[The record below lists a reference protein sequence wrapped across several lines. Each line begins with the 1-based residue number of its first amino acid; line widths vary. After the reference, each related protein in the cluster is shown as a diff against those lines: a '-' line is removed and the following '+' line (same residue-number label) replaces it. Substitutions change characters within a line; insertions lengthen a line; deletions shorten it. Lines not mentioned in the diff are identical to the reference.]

1 MLEDDVDFIRNSIEE
16 TQDYTDEFITIFTV
30 SSSTGTAS
38 SLEPRS
44 VTWGSTETRAKVRRL
59 SAREVNES
67 GGIYKMDDLL
77 LYTGGSLSSDA
88 KVGYRTGTYEV
99 VDSGGRL
106 VQGTPIHIGGYDV
119 RFQTAVR
126 RA

>member
-1 MLEDDVDFIRNSIEE
+1 MLEDDVDFIRNSLEE
-16 TQDYTDEFITIFTV
+16 TQEYTDEFITIFTI

-44 VTWGSTETRAKVRRL
+44 VTWGSTETKAKIRRL
-59 SAREVNES
+59 SAREINEA

-99 VDSGGRL
+99 VDSGGFRSG
-106 VQGTPIHIGGYDV
+106 QTTPIHIGGGGGSFY
-119 RFQTAVR
+119 RT
-126 RA
+126 